1 MSHTN
6 WNDLKHKATRDQLAG
21 ARRALQEEITLA
33 ELRRAREF
41 TQTQLAA
48 ALEVRQPAVSK
59 IERQTD
65 LYVSTMRSYIE
76 ALGGRL
82 ELVAVF
88 DDGAVPI
95 RAFEELEAERELEPA

>member
-1 MSHTN
+1 MTRKWS
-6 WNDLKHKATRDQLAG
+6 DLNHKATPEQLAA
-21 ARRALQEEITLA
+21 ARRALQEELTLS
-33 ELRRAREF
+33 ELRKAREF
-41 TQTQLAA
+41 TQTQLAS
-48 ALEVRQPAVSK
+48 ALEVKQPAVSK

-65 LYVSTMRSYIE
+65 LYVSTMRSYVE

>member
-6 WNDLKHKATRDQLAG
+6 WNDLKHKATRGQLAD
-21 ARRALQEEITLA
+21 ARRTLQEEITLA

-48 ALEVRQPAVSK
+48 ALDVRQPAVSK

-88 DDGAVPI
+88 DDGAVAI